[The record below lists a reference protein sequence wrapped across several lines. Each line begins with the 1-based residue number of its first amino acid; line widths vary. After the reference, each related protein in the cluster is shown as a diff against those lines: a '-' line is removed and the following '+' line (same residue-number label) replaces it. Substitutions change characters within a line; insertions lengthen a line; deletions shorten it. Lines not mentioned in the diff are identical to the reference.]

1 MPIYLCRRP
10 RYAVPTGLALAASVA
25 MSLTAAAHA
34 ESAPPYSDLL
44 RSAAAAPRL
53 AVATAETRR
62 AEGLARQAG
71 ARPNP
76 TISVF
81 SENFSGSG
89 PYKGFNG
96 AETTLQANVP
106 LELGGRRGAR
116 VVAGR
121 AEVEAA
127 RARDRQA
134 RSDFAADLA
143 IAYAAAEA
151 ADLRVERAGD
161 EVEQATEDAKAARV
175 LVEAGREANLRAL
188 QSETSLGAAR
198 AELDAAKATRE
209 AAFAR
214 LTSLSA
220 FPRPITSITASLLNR
235 ATLQPSPSLTF
246 DPLSSPLYATA
257 VAEREAA
264 ARLVRVEQTRAIP
277 EVTASV
283 GVRRFELDKSTA
295 AVAGVSVP
303 FPIFDRNRGNIDAA
317 RAALQAAEARLEG
330 ARLDAEAEG
339 RAALSQVAA
348 SQARLEA
355 ATASERAASE
365 AYRLSRIGYE
375 SGKTSLLELIN
386 ARRAVGA
393 ARSATI
399 DARVARTNA
408 EAALARLQGR
418 IPFGDTQ

>member
-1 MPIYLCRRP
+1 MPIKRRRGP
-10 RYAVPTGLALAASVA
+10 LYAAPTGVALAAIVA
-25 MSLTAAAHA
+25 MSPAVPAFA
-34 ESAPPYSDLL
+34 EPAPPYRELL
-44 RSAAAAPRL
+44 QAAGNAPRL
-53 AVATAETRR
+53 AVVAAETRR
-62 AEGLARQAG
+62 AEGLAHQAG

-89 PYKGFNG
+89 PYGRFNG
-96 AETTLQANVP
+96 AETTLQADLP
-106 LELGGRRGAR
+106 LELGGRRAAR
-116 VVAGR
+116 VGAGR

-127 RARDRQA
+127 RARARQA
-134 RSDFAADLA
+134 QAQYAYDLA
-143 IAYAAAEA
+143 VAYSAAEA
-151 ADLRVERAGD
+151 AELRVGRAED
-161 EVEQATEDAKAARV
+161 EVGQASDDAGAARA

-198 AELDAAKATRE
+198 AELDAAKAARE
-209 AAFAR
+209 AAFGR
-214 LTSLSA
+214 LTALA
-220 FPRPITSITASLLNR
+220 GFPRPITSISTSLLTPETTASARGL
-235 ATLQPSPSLTF
+235 SF
-246 DPLSSPLYATA
+246 DAVNSPLYMAA
-257 VAEREAA
+257 AAEREAA

-277 EVTASV
+277 DVTASV
-283 GVRRFELDKSTA
+283 GVRRFEIDKSTA
-295 AVAGVSVP
+295 AVAGLSVP
-303 FPIFDRNRGNIDAA
+303 FPLFDRNRGNIEAA

-339 RAALSQVAA
+339 RAALSQVSA
-348 SQARLEA
+348 SQARLA
-355 ATASERAASE
+355 AALASERIASE

-393 ARSATI
+393 ARSAAI
-399 DARVARTNA
+399 DAQVARTTA

>member
-1 MPIYLCRRP
+1 MPTSLRWRP
-10 RYAVPTGLALAASVA
+10 RSAVSISVAIAASVA
-25 MSLTAAAHA
+25 MSLLGPAQA
-34 ESAPPYSDLL
+34 EPAPPYRDLL
-44 RSAAAAPRL
+44 RNAADAPRL
-53 AVATAETRR
+53 AEAAAETRR

-76 TISVF
+76 TLSLF

-89 PYKGFNG
+89 PYRGFDA
-96 AETTLQANVP
+96 AETTLQAGVP
-106 LELGGRRGAR
+106 LELGGRRAAR

-127 RARDRQA
+127 RARAKQA
-134 RSDFAADLA
+134 QATYAYDLA

-151 ADLRVERAGD
+151 ADLRVQSAQD
-161 EVEQATEDAKAARV
+161 EADAATEDARAARA

-198 AELDAAKATRE
+198 AELDAAKATRV

-214 LTSLSA
+214 LTSLA
-220 FPRPITSITASLLNR
+220 GFPRPITSISNSLLDAR
-235 ATLQPSPSLTF
+235 TAPSNAETSF
-246 DPLSSPLYATA
+246 DPLNSPLYLAA

-264 ARLVRVEQTRAIP
+264 ARLIRVEQTRAIP
-277 EVTASV
+277 DVTASF
-283 GVRRFELDKSTA
+283 GVKRFGGGNSTA
-295 AVAGVSVP
+295 AVAGLSLP

-317 RAALQAAEARLEG
+317 RASLQAAEARLEG

-339 RAALSQVAA
+339 RAALSQVAT
-348 SQARLEA
+348 SQARLDA
-355 ATASERAASE
+355 ALASDRTASE

-375 SGKTSLLELIN
+375 SGKTSLLELIT
-386 ARRAVGA
+386 ARRTVGA
-393 ARSATI
+393 ARSAII
-399 DARVARTNA
+399 DARVARTSA

-418 IPFGDTQ
+418 IPFGETL